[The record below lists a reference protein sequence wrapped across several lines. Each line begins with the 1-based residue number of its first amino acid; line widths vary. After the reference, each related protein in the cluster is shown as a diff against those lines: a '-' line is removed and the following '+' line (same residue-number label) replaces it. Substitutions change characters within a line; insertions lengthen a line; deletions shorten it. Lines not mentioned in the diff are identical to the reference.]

1 MTTTSNAG
9 NYVDFDEYVGLKL
22 EKTRSTIRTTDL
34 LTALAGVAAMF
45 LGYLLLFVVFDQWV
59 VRDGFGP
66 GWRWVLL
73 STLVLSTI
81 SWLVWK
87 VGVPSFRSVNG
98 LFAAREIEKAEPELK
113 SNLLNLIDLKAAG
126 RAINPAIIRAMERRA
141 AVRLQQ
147 VDVSNAIDHRPLV
160 RTAYVLLAVIVLFSL
175 YALISPKKISNS
187 IWRGLLPAAEVPL
200 ATRTEILSIKPGD
213 ITVPA
218 HTQSVE
224 VQVDLAGEIPHQVW
238 LLYTSADGKFNR
250 EPVELRVEAEGQT
263 RFKGQVI
270 GESTQGLMQD
280 LTYLIKAGDAES
292 ATYKITVEQ
301 PPSANIENIRIE
313 FPEYMKLQPVEQ
325 ANNGQIDAWEGA
337 TVVINAKTNMPVRT
351 GMIQKMDDPLVGPTG
366 EEIPMSVTAGGRQLQ
381 AAWTLSMR
389 SDGTSPKY
397 YRIDCKTEDGRRDT
411 APTNHA
417 LTIRPDLPPE
427 VALLQPDRDLESPAN
442 GVIPL
447 LIQARDPDF
456 ELSYLYLN
464 IEKAGQK
471 IVHEQLSEGR
481 TPQLTLKHELSLAK
495 HNVAN
500 GDLLELWI
508 EVYDNRQPKP
518 NSRNT
523 PKLKIR
529 VLEPASKK
537 DVERQLAEQ
546 NQRLEQKLAETERE
560 MNADPVDHGTQPDA
574 ESKERQNSNET
585 ASSETDPKQPKKN
598 QEEPPQQDQTA
609 QSQNN
614 SGESDK
620 QGQSADPQTA
630 AGQNKG
636 TSKTD
641 REKKSNDLAK
651 TDESKGDDKSTKPLS
666 SDGSQDDEAL
676 KRLVE
681 KFEQNAKKST
691 KPNESQPSDESAPNR
706 AMPEP
711 GKQETEEMPGDKEE
725 ADQNSRGQSEKSEPQ
740 KARNKDVQ
748 GKTDPSTGDKSNEEP
763 SKNKKPSADQ
773 PETDQTEGGPP
784 KNEKPTGEMSKK
796 EKSSSKEDPAKDSAT
811 NNNPSKDKDDLKSD
825 NDQPEPGDQLKPE
838 SKEQEKKN
846 QSDTAKN
853 DPNQNGAKP
862 ESDKPDG
869 AMNEADQE
877 KAKGGSDQK
886 DNADPS
892 ANENKANKKSATGK
906 DESRQESKA
915 EGQESKPKPQK
926 PTDDNLPTGLNENSP
941 KQETSPD
948 GGKPKTK
955 PKNSDSKTSPDGPGE
970 QAKDSPDSVKK
981 PADGT
986 ESGIAKP
993 DHDPNSKPSKV
1004 QNDKVKR
1011 DPKEKPA
1018 TRPDP
1023 SQSEKTKKE
1032 LEEKQS
1038 NNSENEKKPGGRN
1051 KPRQADGTPKS
1062 DSNPDEMNDAVGK
1075 TTNQEKPTRNE
1086 NPKREQGADS
1096 ENTEQDKGDEPGES
1110 TDSSKPKETKPKKA
1124 DGSKN
1129 NDASDSESSTESQ
1142 PGKKAEGKSQSKDK
1156 NSESSDE
1163 SSNGQSGKKSNSK
1176 DSASKKADNPKKSE
1190 NKQVNDFDKKDGE
1203 SGEGKKSGE
1212 KKSDNGESDP
1222 SAKPENGES
1231 ENGGKGGSGEGTE
1244 PGQENPNGKPSNE
1257 KGSPSKPGKPGN
1269 SFNGQGGTGADG
1281 DGSATSGGDTPDV
1294 GPGDEANLEY
1304 NRQAT
1309 ELVLQKLKKDLERGS
1324 VDPEVLEQL
1333 GWNKDEMQQF
1343 ADRLSKY
1350 LDESKRAE
1358 ESPESKARQ
1367 QQFQEMLKN
1376 LDLQKSGSQ
1385 RSGEKEPKRDVSQV
1399 QSKRTPIPAAY
1410 RQVYEKFTRDLARQK
1425 ADTGKKSDK

>member
-126 RAINPAIIRAMERRA
+126 RAVNPAIIRAMERRA

-160 RTAYVLLAVIVLFSL
+160 RTAYVLLAVIVMFCL
-175 YALISPKKISNS
+175 YALLSPKKISNS

-200 ATRTEILSIKPGD
+200 ATRTEILSVKPGD
-213 ITVPA
+213 VTVPA

-224 VQVDLAGEIPHQVW
+224 VQVDLGGEIPHQVW

-263 RFKGQVI
+263 RFKGMVI
-270 GESTQGLMQD
+270 GESSQGLMQD
-280 LTYLIKAGDAES
+280 LTYSIKAGDAES

-313 FPEYMKLQPVEQ
+313 FPSYMKLQPVEQ

-337 TVVINAKTNMPVRT
+337 KVVIDAKTNMPVRM
-351 GMIQKMDDPLVGPTG
+351 GMIQFMDDPQTGPTG
-366 EEIPMSVTAGGRQLQ
+366 EEATMSVTAGGRHLQ

-389 SDGTSPKY
+389 SDGTYPKY
-397 YRIDCKTEDGRRDT
+397 YRVDCKTEDGRRDT
-411 APTNHA
+411 APTNHG

-427 VALLQPDRDLESPAN
+427 VMLLQPDRDLESPAN
-442 GVIPL
+442 AVIPL

-481 TPQLTLKHELSLAK
+481 IQQMILKHELSLAK
-495 HNVAN
+495 LNVAN
-500 GDLLELWI
+500 GDVLEMWI
-508 EVYDNRQPKP
+508 EVYDNKQPKP
-518 NSRNT
+518 NTRNT
-523 PKLKIR
+523 PKVKIR
-529 VLEPASKK
+529 VLEPVSKK

-546 NQRLEQKLAETERE
+546 NERLEQKLAEAERE
-560 MNADPVDHGTQPDA
+560 VNADQADQGMQADA
-574 ESKERQNSNET
+574 ESKERQKTNET
-585 ASSETDPKQPKKN
+585 ASSETDPKQLNKN
-598 QEEPPQQDQTA
+598 KEDQPQQDQTT
-609 QSQNN
+609 QTQNK
-614 SGESDK
+614 SAESDK
-620 QGQSADPQTA
+620 QGQSVDPQTT
-630 AGQNKG
+630 AGQTKG
-636 TSKTD
+636 ASKSD
-641 REKKSNDLAK
+641 RGKKSNDAAK
-651 TDESKGDDKSTKPLS
+651 SDESKGDNKSTKPLS
-666 SDGSQDDEAL
+666 SDGSQDDVAIQ
-676 KRLVE
+676 RLVE
-681 KFEQNAKKST
+681 KFEQNAKK
-691 KPNESQPSDESAPNR
+691 PNQPSEPKLSEESDPNQ
-706 AMPEP
+706 P
-711 GKQETEEMPGDKEE
+711 KQESSPRKPHDLPGDKEQLE
-725 ADQNSRGQSEKSEPQ
+725 QNSSDKSEKSEPQ
-740 KARNKDVQ
+740 NGPKKDVP
-748 GKTDPSTGDKSNEEP
+748 GKKEPSTGDKPTEGQPKTEKQVGDEP
-763 SKNKKPSADQ
+763 ESDQRDGRQPKSDKPKGDQPKGDKPSLND
-773 PETDQTEGGPP
+773 
-784 KNEKPTGEMSKK
+784 
-796 EKSSSKEDPAKDSAT
+796 DPAKDLV
-811 NNNPSKDKDDLKSD
+811 KD
-825 NDQPEPGDQLKPE
+825 NDLPTHKDEMPSEKDQSEQGKQSDPGNK
-838 SKEQEKKN
+838 KEKKN
-846 QSDTAKN
+846 DQSDTSKT
-853 DPNQNGAKP
+853 DPTPDVSKP
-862 ESDKPDG
+862 ETAKSDD
-869 AMNEADQE
+869 AMNKADKE
-877 KAKGGSDQK
+877 KAEDKSDQP
-886 DNADPS
+886 AD
-892 ANENKANKKSATGK
+892 ENKPGKQSASGK
-906 DESRQESKA
+906 NESRQQSSQPEGDKSKTES
-915 EGQESKPKPQK
+915 QK
-926 PTDDNLPTGLNENSP
+926 PNEDNLPTGLNESSP

-948 GGKPKTK
+948 GSKPKTK
-955 PKNSDSKTSPDGPGE
+955 QKNSDSNSPPKGPGE
-970 QAKDSPDSVKK
+970 QAPDSPDSVKK

-986 ESGIAKP
+986 ESGTAKP

-1011 DPKEKPA
+1011 DPNEKPA

-1023 SQSEKTKKE
+1023 SQSEKTQKDS
-1032 LEEKQS
+1032 EEKHS
-1038 NNSENEKKPGGRN
+1038 NNDENEKKPGGGN
-1051 KPRQADGTPKS
+1051 KPRSDDGTPKS
-1062 DSNPDEMNDAVGK
+1062 DANPEEMKDADGK
-1075 TTNQEKPTRNE
+1075 TSKEDQPSQKGK
-1086 NPKREQGADS
+1086 PKREPGSDS
-1096 ENTEQDKGDEPGES
+1096 QKNEQEKGDTPGDS
-1110 TDSSKPKETKPKKA
+1110 KDSSQSKESKPPKA

-1129 NDASDSESSTESQ
+1129 DDPSDSSADSQ
-1142 PGKKAEGKSQSKDK
+1142 PGKKSDGKSQSK
-1156 NSESSDE
+1156 EQTSDASDD
-1163 SSNGQSGKKSNSK
+1163 SSNGKPGKKSDGK
-1176 DSASKKADNPKKSE
+1176 ESASKKSD
-1190 NKQVNDFDKKDGE
+1190 NKQSNDSDSKEGQKGDGNKG
-1203 SGEGKKSGE
+1203 GEKKSGSE
-1212 KKSDNGESDP
+1212 KSEQGAKSDNGESK
-1222 SAKPENGES
+1222 S
-1231 ENGGKGGSGEGTE
+1231 GKGDKGGEDKGKGKGDKPGTGG
-1244 PGQENPNGKPSNE
+1244 PGGKPSNDS
-1257 KGSPSKPGKPGN
+1257 GATSKPGNPSN
-1269 SFNGQGGTGADG
+1269 SLNGQGGTGG
-1281 DGSATSGGDTPDV
+1281 DGNGSSTTGGDTPDV
-1294 GPGDEANLEY
+1294 GPGEEANLEY

-1333 GWNKDEMQQF
+1333 GWNEAEMQQF

-1410 RQVYEKFTRDLARQK
+1410 RQVYEKFTRDLAKQK
-1425 ADTGKKSDK
+1425 AETGKKSEK